1 MEILVHFVCVSK
13 HSEYVANENILL
25 SLTWQIS
32 VFNFCSTSLRLWQ
45 LQYLWLHLQEIA
57 SCLATSSSKS
67 CNQAKQ
73 DKTKQLKSKH
83 FRFQH
88 DTLMRQRQGEEEKQA
103 GRRQG
108 NVITLSATSFARLP
122 APPSFLLQLCL
133 ALWQW
138 KRAPLRLCAEFLV
151 SASISKLAYHA

>member
-1 MEILVHFVCVSK
+1 MEILVHFVCIETLRVCGKRKYPFIVDLTNFSLQFLQHFFK
-13 HSEYVANENILL
+13 AVA
-25 SLTWQIS
+25 
-32 VFNFCSTSLRLWQ
+32 V
-45 LQYLWLHLQEIA
+45 QYLWLHLQEIA

-88 DTLMRQRQGEEEKQA
+88 DTLMCQRQGEAERQA

-138 KRAPLRLCAEFLV
+138 QRASPQAMRWIFG
-151 SASISKLAYHA
+151 